1 MMVALAIPPPSRSGK
16 DRSQPS
22 MHFWLSW
29 DSVAT
34 DVAQQSQTLAFQ
46 TRSAM
51 MADARYQ

>member
-1 MMVALAIPPPSRSGK
+1 MMVALAIPPPSHSGK

-22 MHFWLSW
+22 MHFWPSW

-34 DVAQQSQTLAFQ
+34 EVAQQSQTLAFQ